1 MNKNLTIMK
10 KLLLLIGL
18 AFSLTMNAQYVST
31 FAGTI
36 QIPGF
41 ADSPLTPVQF
51 SNPTSIVVSGFG
63 IFVADYDNNRIRK
76 ITGAGLVT
84 TFAGSGTAGFADGAG
99 TAAQFNG
106 PCGLTIDVAGNV
118 IVADAGNNRIRK
130 ITASG
135 VVSTLAGSTAGFA
148 DGTGTAAQFNA
159 PTGVAL
165 DAAGNVYVG
174 DTGNN
179 RIRKIAASG
188 GVSTLAGDGTAG
200 FADGTGTAAQFNNPS
215 GVSLDVDGNIFVADM
230 HNNRIRKIMATGM
243 VTTLAG
249 GTQGYAD
256 GSGVAAQLNNPS
268 GVALDAAGN
277 VFVADKG
284 NNRVR
289 KITASGLVST
299 FAGSTAGYAD
309 GVGIA
314 AQFSFPEGVAVDPS
328 GNVYIGDRGNNR
340 IRKITDAGLVRT
352 LAGSTSGYADG
363 IGTAPQFYGASGV
376 AVDAVGNVFV
386 ADRGNNRIRKITAT
400 GLVSTFA
407 GSTSGFADGVG
418 TAAQFYDPVGVA
430 VDAAGNVFVADRGNN
445 RVRKITASGFVS
457 TVAGNN
463 TAGYADG
470 VGTAAQFNNPSSVS
484 VDATGNLYVADAQN
498 YRIRKITSTG
508 AVTTFAGSNYGY
520 ADGVGTAAQFSEP
533 LGVAVDALGNVFV
546 ADNIWIRKITS
557 TGVVTT
563 FAGSGTDGDADGI
576 GTAAQFSS
584 IWGVA
589 VDFSG
594 NILVSDTGNTRIRKI
609 TASGVVSTLAGS
621 TAGFA
626 DGIGNAAQFESPW
639 GLAADA
645 AGNIYVADANNNL
658 IRKITS
664 TLLGI
669 SEFSDTSLK
678 LYPNPTYSLINIQT
692 SNNVV
697 LDKIIITDLTG
708 KTVMEQT
715 QNTNQVSVEKLAT
728 GVYILNGYS
737 EGNKF
742 QEKFIKE

>member
-1 MNKNLTIMK
+1 M
-10 KLLLLIGL
+10 
-18 AFSLTMNAQYVST
+18 
-31 FAGTI
+31 
-36 QIPGF
+36 
-41 ADSPLTPVQF
+41 
-51 SNPTSIVVSGFG
+51 
-63 IFVADYDNNRIRK
+63 
-76 ITGAGLVT
+76 
-84 TFAGSGTAGFADGAG
+84 
-99 TAAQFNG
+99 
-106 PCGLTIDVAGNV
+106 
-118 IVADAGNNRIRK
+118 
-130 ITASG
+130 
-135 VVSTLAGSTAGFA
+135 
-148 DGTGTAAQFNA
+148 
-159 PTGVAL
+159 
-165 DAAGNVYVG
+165 G

-284 NNRVR
+284 NNRIR

-314 AQFSFPEGVAVDPS
+314 AQFSFPAGVAVDPS
-328 GNVYIGDRGNNR
+328 GNVFVADKGNNR

-363 IGTAPQFYGASGV
+363 IGTAPQFYGPSGV

-407 GSTSGFADGVG
+407 GSGLAAFADGVG
-418 TAAQFYDPVGVA
+418 TAAQFNDPVGVA

-457 TVAGNN
+457 TVAGNSI
-463 TAGYADG
+463 AGYADG
-470 VGTAAQFNNPSSVS
+470 VGTAAKFNNLSSVAT
-484 VDATGNLYVADAQN
+484 DAAGNLFVGDVGN
-498 YRIRKITSTG
+498 NRIRKITPTG
-508 AVTTFAGSNYGY
+508 VVTTFATGFG
-520 ADGVGTAAQFSEP
+520 EP
-533 LGVAVDALGNVFV
+533 IGVAVDAAGNVFV
-546 ADNIWIRKITS
+546 GDGILIRKITP

-576 GTAAQFSS
+576 GTAAQFSC

-589 VDFSG
+589 VNVSG
-594 NILVSDTGNTRIRKI
+594 NILVSDTCNKRIRKI

-645 AGNIYVADANNNL
+645 AGNIYVADANNEL

-669 SEFSDTSLK
+669 SEFSDTILK
-678 LYPNPTYSLINIQT
+678 LYPNPAHTLINIQM

-697 LDKIIITDLTG
+697 LDKITIVDITG
-708 KTVMEQT
+708 KIVLEQT
-715 QNTNQVSVEKLAT
+715 KNLFSIDVEKLAK
-728 GVYILNGYS
+728 GIYILNVLAGDEKY
-737 EGNKF
+737 
-742 QEKFIKE
+742 QAKFIKE